1 MSFVVFISEPPVHN
15 ITTEVVFVLD
25 ASSTVG
31 TDNFD
36 REKAFVKL
44 LARSLN
50 VASGKSRAALIVYST
65 NAVTVKELG
74 DYKTFQE
81 FERTLDEI
89 YFYGG
94 EMRRIDR
101 AFEEAVGLFKKARPG
116 VQRKVCFYM
125 KLGNTVSLQFSV
137 ISKR

>member
-1 MSFVVFISEPPVHN
+1 M
-15 ITTEVVFVLD
+15 D
-25 ASSTVG
+25 ASSAVG
-31 TDNFD
+31 TDNFN
-36 REKAFVKL
+36 RQKAFVKL

-74 DYKTFQE
+74 DYKIFQD

-101 AFEEAVGLFKKARPG
+101 ALEEAVGLFKKARPG

-125 KLGNTVSLQFSV
+125 KVGRFLYESRTVFW
-137 ISKR
+137 KRQLVCLRKRGLAFKERCVFI